1 MVGKINGDQMNID
14 TVEKVKLN
22 KTATI
27 AHIIILAALV
37 LIQVIS
43 VFSLLLYGNG
53 ALYNKT
59 VISYYFLIGVQDIFI
74 SYMMWFV
81 LD

>member
-37 LIQVIS
+37 LIQVIA
-43 VFSLLLYGNG
+43 VLSLLL
-53 ALYNKT
+53 
-59 VISYYFLIGVQDIFI
+59 
-74 SYMMWFV
+74 
-81 LD
+81 

>member
-43 VFSLLLYGNG
+43 VLSLLLNGNG